1 MAATK
6 KKEEPVVTTDVA
18 VLSEEALQALA
29 QLNAMFPQGDTFSR
43 ASFPK
48 LVFKSQDKFELK
60 KDATGAPVL
69 EEGEE
74 VLEHTTRAGT
84 FFTEKPTD
92 EKDENGKAKWEQSK
106 IGKELSGHI
115 IYHRKKLQYWD
126 AQAEEFFS
134 TPMFDADYERVP
146 LFKAGEFVAEGTP
159 AELKALYP
167 KVVEY
172 SDKKTGEKKTKTVSH
187 LDDAKILYVIVS
199 GEMLELT
206 LRGSSMWSFNDY
218 LKKNAPQACIT
229 AFNSTKEEAGSN
241 KWNKMAFKVDRPLT
255 AEEAISGAH
264 TLAELQDGIAAE
276 KAFYA
281 SKRQAEAVAGDVYEG
296 LPAAPLAIEGTEE
309 ELPDGHF
316 N

>member
-6 KKEEPVVTTDVA
+6 KKEEPVVTTGVA

-48 LVFKSQDKFELK
+48 LVFKSQDKFEPS
-60 KDATGAPVL
+60 DEVD
-69 EEGEE
+69 EDGEPK
-74 VLEHTTRAGT
+74 LAHTVKAGT
-84 FFTEKPTD
+84 FFLEKPTD

-106 IGKELSGHI
+106 LGKELSGHI
-115 IYHRKKLQYWD
+115 IFHRKKLQYWD
-126 AQAEEFFS
+126 AQEEEFYS
-134 TPMFDADYERVP
+134 TPMFDQDYERVP
-146 LFKAGEFVAEGTP
+146 LFKAGQFVAEGTP

-172 SDKKTGEKKTKTVSH
+172 TDKKTGEKKTKTVSH
-187 LDDAKILYVIVS
+187 LDDAKILYVIVD

-218 LKKNAPQACIT
+218 LKKNAPQAAIT
-229 AFNSTKEEAGSN
+229 AFSSTKEEAGSN
-241 KWNKMAFKVDRPLT
+241 KWNKMAFKVERQLT

-264 TLAELQDGIAAE
+264 TLAELQEGIAAE